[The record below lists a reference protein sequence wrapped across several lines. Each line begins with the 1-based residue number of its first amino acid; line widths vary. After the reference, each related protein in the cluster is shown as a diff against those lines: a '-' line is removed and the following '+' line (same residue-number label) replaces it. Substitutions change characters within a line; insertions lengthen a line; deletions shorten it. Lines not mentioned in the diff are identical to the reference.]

1 MTSRQLVRAA
11 IARKLTDRV
20 PHLLDI
26 TPTAW
31 EAIASRIEADS
42 VEAFFDNDVLDVCP
56 PWWSFD
62 FARRPADWLD
72 TRPPTTEL
80 PIVPVGT
87 LEGLHDRV
95 RALREADNDKYLLVR
110 LYGIHFEQGA
120 FARGYGNF
128 MLDMATGTDFARRFL
143 NDCVE
148 RNLAH
153 MEQFLSLEDIDGVL
167 LGSDWG
173 SDAGLLMSPKM
184 FDEMIRPGE
193 QRMIDAIHAAGK
205 SVWLHCC
212 GDVRELMPTIIE
224 MGYDVLNPIEP
235 ECMDLLVLK
244 EEFGSQI
251 CFWGG
256 ISTRHLLPQA
266 TPDEVRTEAR
276 RIRGLLGDGG
286 GYIFAP
292 AQYIQEDV
300 PLANILALLEVAR
313 EGRQIVTA

>member
-42 VEAFFDNDVLDVCP
+42 VEAFFNNDVLDVCP

-224 MGYDVLNPIEP
+224 MGKHGRDQLTQRS
-235 ECMDLLVLK
+235 M
-244 EEFGSQI
+244 
-251 CFWGG
+251 
-256 ISTRHLLPQA
+256 
-266 TPDEVRTEAR
+266 
-276 RIRGLLGDGG
+276 RGVG
-286 GYIFAP
+286 
-292 AQYIQEDV
+292 
-300 PLANILALLEVAR
+300 
-313 EGRQIVTA
+313 